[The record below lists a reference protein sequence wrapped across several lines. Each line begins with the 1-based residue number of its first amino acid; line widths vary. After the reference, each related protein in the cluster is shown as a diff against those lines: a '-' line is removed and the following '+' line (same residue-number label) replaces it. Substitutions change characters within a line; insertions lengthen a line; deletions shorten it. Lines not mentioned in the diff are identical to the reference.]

1 MIYKLYVIQISNTM
15 VKVFLCWMK
24 TILESKSKSLAL
36 EAISF
41 SKLLRENKIWSI
53 ENQFV
58 RSSTAIGALVAES
71 QSAESRADFI
81 HKLKIASKEV
91 KETYYWLDLINE
103 GYSISPPASLCS
115 LLLECDKMINSCI
128 ATAKKN
134 ERMKK

>member
-1 MIYKLYVIQISNTM
+1 
-15 VKVFLCWMK
+15 MK
-24 TILESKSKSLAL
+24 TILETKSRSLAL

-41 SKLLRENKIWSI
+41 SKLLRENKIWVV
-53 ENQFV
+53 ENQFI

-91 KETYYWLDLINE
+91 KETIYWLGLIKD
-103 GYSISPPASLCS
+103 GYSILPPESLCS
-115 LLLECDKMINSCI
+115 LLMECDKMINSCI

-134 ERMKK
+134 ERLKK